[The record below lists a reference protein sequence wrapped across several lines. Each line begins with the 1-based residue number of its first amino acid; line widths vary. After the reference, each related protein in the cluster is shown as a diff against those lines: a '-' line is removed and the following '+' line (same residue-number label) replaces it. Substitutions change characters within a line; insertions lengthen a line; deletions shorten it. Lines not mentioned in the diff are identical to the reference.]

1 MTTLHLRVGF
11 MPLVDCALVVL
22 AKDEGFAEAE
32 GLNLELVREVSWSNL
47 RDKLNVRLFDAAH
60 MLGPAAIAATLG
72 IGGVKAPMAV
82 PMALNRDGAAIT
94 VSVRRF
100 EELSRLAEG
109 DMADTAVS
117 ARALAAMVARRKA
130 AGLPPLTLAAVFG
143 FSMHIYLLCEWLEKG
158 GLRLGEDIRFE
169 VVPPPQTVEALASGR
184 IDGFCAGAPWNSAAV
199 AAGVGAMVHAS
210 VDLRRD
216 CHDKVLAWRA
226 DDVHRRPA
234 AVAKLGAAILK
245 ASAWACRPE
254 NFTRMAHHLSAPD
267 RLALPAPLIER
278 ILHGELIQGA
288 ERPPRLIERFIRFD
302 QEALR
307 PEPDDADWVLAG
319 MERAGQ
325 IVATP
330 QMREIAAGV
339 FLPASFE
346 GILSTS
352 KVSPKK

>member
-72 IGGVKAPMAV
+72 IGGVKAPMAA
-82 PMALNRDGAAIT
+82 PLALNRDGAAIT
-94 VSVRRF
+94 LSLRRF
-100 EELSRLAEG
+100 EELARLADG
-109 DMADTAVS
+109 DLADTTVS
-117 ARALAAMVARRKA
+117 GHALAAMVARRKA

-143 FSMHIYLLCEWLEKG
+143 FSTHVYLLGEWLEKG
-158 GLRLGEDIRFE
+158 GLRLGEDIRLE
-169 VVPPPQTVEALASGR
+169 IVPPPQTVEALASGR

-210 VDLRRD
+210 VDLRRN

-226 DDVHRRPA
+226 DDVQKRPA
-234 AVAKLGAAILK
+234 AVSKLGAAILK

-254 NFTRMAHHLSAPD
+254 NVSRMAHHLSAPD
-267 RLALPAPLIER
+267 RLALPVELIER
-278 ILHGELIQGA
+278 ILQGELIQGA
-288 ERPPRLIERFIRFD
+288 GRPARRIEHFIRFD

-307 PEPDDADWVLAG
+307 PDPGDADWVLAG
-319 MERAGQ
+319 MARAGQ
-325 IVATP
+325 VMATP
-330 QMREIAAGV
+330 QMRDAACDV
-339 FLPASFE
+339 LLPAAFDS
-346 GILSTS
+346 ILTAV
-352 KVSPKK
+352 KF

>member
-32 GLNLELVREVSWSNL
+32 GLDLELVREVSWSNL

-72 IGGVKAPMAV
+72 IGGVKAPMAA
-82 PMALNRDGAAIT
+82 PLALNRDGAAIT
-94 VSVRRF
+94 LSLLRF

-109 DMADTAVS
+109 DMADTTVS

-130 AGLPPLTLAAVFG
+130 SGLPPLTFAAVFG
-143 FSMHIYLLCEWLEKG
+143 FSTHSYLLCEWLEQG
-158 GLRLGEDIRFE
+158 GLKLGEDVRFE

-184 IDGFCAGAPWNSAAV
+184 VDGFCAGAPWNAAAV

-210 VDLRRD
+210 VDLRRN

-226 DDVHRRPA
+226 DDVERRPA
-234 AVAKLGAAILK
+234 AVTKLGAAILK
-245 ASAWACRPE
+245 ASAWACLPA
-254 NFTRMAHHLSAPD
+254 NFARMAHRLSAPD

-278 ILHGELIQGA
+278 ILHGDLIQGA
-288 ERPPRLIERFIRFD
+288 DRPPRQIERFIRFD
-302 QEALR
+302 AGALR
-307 PEPDDADWVLAG
+307 PDPDDADWVLSG
-319 MERAGQ
+319 MQRAGQ

-330 QMREIAAGV
+330 QIREVARGV
-339 FLPASFE
+339 FLPACFE
-346 GILSTS
+346 GISS
-352 KVSPKK
+352 AANASPKN

>member
-82 PMALNRDGAAIT
+82 PLALNRDGAAIT
-94 VSVRRF
+94 LSLRRF
-100 EELSRLAEG
+100 EELARLADG
-109 DMADTAVS
+109 DLSDTIVS

-143 FSMHIYLLCEWLEKG
+143 FSSHTYLLGEWLEKA

-210 VDLRRD
+210 VDLRRN

-226 DDVHRRPA
+226 DDVQKRPA
-234 AVAKLGAAILK
+234 AVLKLGSAILK

-254 NFTRMAHHLSAPD
+254 NFSRMAHHLSAPD
-267 RLALPAPLIER
+267 RLALPAGLIER
-278 ILHGELIQGA
+278 ILLGELIQGA
-288 ERPPRLIERFIRFD
+288 DRSTRLIEQFIRFD
-302 QEALR
+302 REALR
-307 PEPDDADWVLAG
+307 PDPGDADWVLAG

-325 IVATP
+325 VTATP
-330 QMREIAAGV
+330 LMRNAARDV

-346 GILSTS
+346 SILASDTN
-352 KVSPKK
+352 KPIN

>member
-11 MPLVDCALVVL
+11 MPLVDCALLVL

-32 GLNLELVREVSWSNL
+32 GLHLELVREVSWSNL

-60 MLGPAAIAATLG
+60 MLGPAAVAATLG
-72 IGGVKAPMAV
+72 IGGVKAQMAA

-94 VSVRRF
+94 LSLRRF
-100 EELSRLAEG
+100 EDLARLAEG
-109 DMADTAVS
+109 DLADPDVS

-130 AGLPPLTLAAVFG
+130 SGLPPLTFAAVFG
-143 FSMHIYLLCEWLEKG
+143 FSTHIYLLCEWLAKG
-158 GLRLGEDIRFE
+158 GLRLGEDVRFE

-184 IDGFCAGAPWNSAAV
+184 VDGFCAGAPWNAAAV
-199 AAGVGAMVHAS
+199 AAGVGAMVLAS
-210 VDLRRD
+210 VDLRRN

-226 DDVHRRPA
+226 DDVQRRPA

-245 ASAWACRPE
+245 ASAWACNPE
-254 NFTRMAHHLSAPD
+254 NVTRMAEHLAGPD

-288 ERPPRLIERFIRFD
+288 GRAPRQVERFIRFD
-302 QEALR
+302 REALR
-307 PEPDDADWVLAG
+307 PDPADADWVLAG
-319 MERAGQ
+319 MEHAGQ

-330 QMREIAAGV
+330 EMRAIARGV
-339 FLPASFE
+339 FLPDVFE
-346 GILSTS
+346 GI
-352 KVSPKK
+352 VSSESRTLKN

>member
-82 PMALNRDGAAIT
+82 PIALNRDGAAIT
-94 VSVRRF
+94 LSLRRF
-100 EELSRLAEG
+100 EELSRLADG
-109 DMADTAVS
+109 DLADTAVS

-130 AGLPPLTLAAVFG
+130 SGLPPLTFAAVFG

-158 GLRLGEDIRFE
+158 GLKLGEDIRFE

-184 IDGFCAGAPWNSAAV
+184 VDGFCAGAPWNSAAV

-210 VDLRRD
+210 VDLRRN

-226 DDVHRRPA
+226 DDVERRPA
-234 AVAKLGAAILK
+234 AVSKLGKALLK
-245 ASAWACRPE
+245 ASDWACHPE
-254 NFTRMAHHLSAPD
+254 NFGRMAHHLSAQD
-267 RLALPAPLIER
+267 RLALPAALIER

-288 ERPPRLIERFIRFD
+288 DRPPRLIDRFIRFD
-302 QEALR
+302 REALR
-307 PEPDDADWVLAG
+307 PDPDDAGWVLAG

-325 IVATP
+325 IVAQP
-330 QMREIAAGV
+330 QMQDMARGV

-346 GILSTS
+346 GILAANRIM
-352 KVSPKK
+352 PKE

>member
-1 MTTLHLRVGF
+1 MRTLHLRVGF

-72 IGGVKAPMAV
+72 IGGVKAPMAA
-82 PMALNRDGAAIT
+82 PLALNRDGAAIT
-94 VSVRRF
+94 LSLRRF

-109 DMADTAVS
+109 DIADTTVS
-117 ARALAAMVARRKA
+117 ARALAAMVKRRKA
-130 AGLPPLTLAAVFG
+130 SGLPPLTLAAVFG
-143 FSMHIYLLCEWLEKG
+143 FSTHIYLLGEWLEKA

-210 VDLRRD
+210 VDLRRN

-226 DDVHRRPA
+226 DDAQRRPA
-234 AVAKLGAAILK
+234 AVSKLGAAILK
-245 ASAWACRPE
+245 ASAWASRPK
-254 NFTRMAHHLSAPD
+254 NFSRIAHHLSASD
-267 RLALPAPLIER
+267 RLALPAGLIER

-288 ERPPRLIERFIRFD
+288 DRPTRKVERFIRFD
-302 QEALR
+302 REALR
-307 PEPDDADWVLAG
+307 PDPDDAEWVLAG

-325 IVATP
+325 AAMTP
-330 QMREIAAGV
+330 QTRDIARGV
-339 FLPASFE
+339 FLPASFAS
-346 GILSTS
+346 ILAASET
-352 KVSPKK
+352 